1 MVDTHIEQHGEL
13 VDLEYKEISSTSWAG
28 DSYSWTKEKEFK
40 CIIKL
45 LSGKERESMEKSSVK
60 STHKAYIKKNELTES
75 DYGKIITLNSKNYYI
90 RYIDIKNPNYSA
102 LVNHDKIY
110 LEYTENER

>member
-1 MVDTHIEQHGEL
+1 MVNEHIEQYGET
-13 VDLEYKEISSTSWAG
+13 VDLEYKEVSSTNWAG

-45 LSGKERESMEKSSVK
+45 LSGKERESMEKLSVK
-60 STHKAYIKKNELTES
+60 STHKAYIKKNELNQF
-75 DYGKIITLNSKNYYI
+75 DYGKRIVINSKSYYI
-90 RYIDIKNPNYSA
+90 RYIDEKTPNYSA

-110 LEYTENER
+110 LEYVENER